1 MVHNHYSSPFL
12 STIHEPTIPLNSR
25 SFSLEVGRLGA
36 PATLRMP
43 SLLLTSLEGLG
54 QLFTSLESLPSRPD
68 GSWGKLRR
76 RFLGMT
82 NGGFPWWK
90 TMIFSRKNIKPPLFI
105 ENVLGLNGVFLIVLM
120 GKNHT
125 NSGHV
130 NWAFNAA

>member
-1 MVHNHYSSPFL
+1 
-12 STIHEPTIPLNSR
+12 
-25 SFSLEVGRLGA
+25 VGRLGA

-68 GSWGKLRR
+68 GSWGIRR
-76 RFLGMT
+76 RFLGIH
-82 NGGFPWWK
+82 GGFPWWK
-90 TMIFSRKNIKPPLFI
+90 TMIFSRENIKPSLFM
-105 ENVLGLNGVFLIVLM
+105 ENFLGLNGVFLILLM